1 MTYFVFQFFSEK
13 IYVQLSEATQK
24 GLYKCA
30 QSATESLSKFA
41 KSEVDINQNKTKHKT
56 KLLTTTQM
64 PQTNHLNSTL
74 WKQNTQENFSS
85 HHTVTFEFALLMI
98 ILSVLLTSLISVFLT
113 IYALKK
119 QKTKKQFHNSK
130 EYFSENKGTDEV
142 NWEILK
148 QLDTEIDY
156 KTSLNSFCS
165 IGVPSPM
172 QLIEPKIFHSIV
184 SSKSNDIYEV
194 MNPGLRDQSKINNY
208 KVDRNSISSETGM

>member
-74 WKQNTQENFSS
+74 CKQNTQENFSS

-119 QKTKKQFHNSK
+119 QNQKNNSTTVKNIFQKTREQMK
-130 EYFSENKGTDEV
+130 
-142 NWEILK
+142 L
-148 QLDTEIDY
+148 
-156 KTSLNSFCS
+156 
-165 IGVPSPM
+165 
-172 QLIEPKIFHSIV
+172 
-184 SSKSNDIYEV
+184 
-194 MNPGLRDQSKINNY
+194 
-208 KVDRNSISSETGM
+208 TGKF